1 MMRASAALS
10 IMTAA
15 VLSACGGGGGDF
27 SVTTPTTTASTD
39 VPLRMQSGGGACGNG
54 CGGNAGG
61 GSSAGGV
68 GAGGGLS
75 MMRNVSVSIAK
86 VDGTV
91 LASADLTSGLV
102 SVFPG
107 TQTGPF
113 IATFTPKANGE
124 YFDEAR
130 REWVPLAGSIL
141 RVLLPKIENNFSAN
155 AFTEAAYQYAIK
167 KAGSEAALT
176 ATSMQEANDYVKAE
190 FNTKLSDRNKLTDIT
205 LLPTFI
211 DDTKGLA
218 TLATSSAGRYGALL
232 SGLAFAAQSFNNK
245 LNAPA
250 LAFMK
255 QLVEDIKDNTKI
267 DVSIKPSDL
276 AYGADLP
283 ERLDASI
290 NQATTTWGASELQT
304 EALSEVTSTTAAIM
318 AADGNAFMLSF
329 LADSNLFG
337 NGSSG
342 QGASIPKGST
352 SAGARAAGVSRAGAN
367 SVATTGTFACNDGGS
382 RTVTVVDANKSGS
395 LDQAGDMEK
404 TVYTA
409 CKVGTETVTGSEELG
424 ALGNVSYSGANKL
437 AGTLYSKKDRTTVNS
452 NNSSSIYREDIT
464 DETTTQA
471 DANGIQ
477 SLKGKVTVNSFFNQ
491 IKNTTGVVTNQD
503 ETLSSPGV
511 SVTFDFA
518 RQADG
523 SYQGTTTQAWGKFSS
538 LGETWDKRDVTATGN
553 RASVSLVGNSSWDM
567 FWSHWK
573 STVRNS
579 KISNYLFKQ
588 TTFGVSIS
596 NKFDSVVEDETLS
609 FDSGFNQLTGLTT
622 FSAPRVDVIVI
633 APSPIGAVTTNQ
645 QVFNYKQ
652 DRNWQ
657 KDISDTTSY
666 TSDSVRVVNL
676 LGTASISSVKS
687 TQVIGLGT
695 ANIGKNSFSLAG
707 LLTTNKGFT
716 FNIDSMVPD
725 TKFTWTPADKI
736 YPVSGDLR
744 AKGAKNS
751 SLIVRAKGGNNTDV
765 IFTTS
770 TGQTGTIQ
778 SKWK

>member
-15 VLSACGGGGGDF
+15 VLSACGGGGGGDS
-27 SVTTPTTTASTD
+27 SVPATTTSTD

-61 GSSAGGV
+61 GSAAGGV
-68 GAGGGLS
+68 GGGGGLS
-75 MMRNVSVSIAK
+75 MMRNVVVSISK
-86 VDGTV
+86 VDGKV
-91 LASADLTSGLV
+91 LASADLASGLV

-107 TQTGPF
+107 TQVGPF

-130 REWVPLAGSIL
+130 REWVSLAGSTL
-141 RVLLPKIENNFSAN
+141 RVLLPKLENNFSAN

-176 ATSMQEANDYVKAE
+176 AASMQEANDYVKTE
-190 FNTKLSDRNKLTDIT
+190 FNTKLAERNKLTDIT

-218 TLATSSAGRYGALL
+218 TLGTTSAGRYGALL
-232 SGLAFAAQSFNNK
+232 SGLAFAAQAFNNK
-245 LNAPA
+245 LTNPA

-255 QLVEDIKDNTKI
+255 QLVEDIKDNNKI

-283 ERLDASI
+283 ERLDASV
-290 NQATTTWGASELQT
+290 NQATTTWGAGELQT
-304 EALSEVTSTTAAIM
+304 EVLSEVTPTTAAIM

-342 QGASIPKGST
+342 QGASLPKGSA
-352 SAGARAAGVSRAGAN
+352 SSGARAAGVGRAGAN
-367 SVATTGTFACNDGGS
+367 SVATAGTFACNDGGS
-382 RTVTVVDANKSGS
+382 RTVTVVDANKSGT
-395 LDQAGDMEK
+395 LDQVGDMEK

-409 CKVGTETVTGSEELG
+409 CKVGTETLTGSEELG
-424 ALGNVSYSGANKL
+424 ALTNVTYSGANKL

-452 NNSSSIYREDIT
+452 DNSSSIYREDIT
-464 DETTTQA
+464 DETTTQV

-477 SLKGKVTVNSFFNQ
+477 NLKGKVTVNSFFNQ
-491 IKNTTGVVTNQD
+491 IKNTAGVVMNQD
-503 ETLSSPGV
+503 ETQSSPGV

-538 LGETWDKRDVTATGN
+538 LGETWDKRDATATGN
-553 RASVSLVGNSSWDM
+553 RPSVSLVGNSNWDM
-567 FWSHWK
+567 FWSGWK
-573 STVRNS
+573 NTVRNT
-579 KISNYLFKQ
+579 KISNYLFKM

-596 NKFDSVVEDETLS
+596 NKSDFVVEDETLS
-609 FDSGFNQLTGLTT
+609 FDSGFNQLTAVTK
-622 FSAPRVDVIVI
+622 FSAPRVDVVVI
-633 APSPIGAVTTNQ
+633 APSPIGNVTTNQ
-645 QVFNYKQ
+645 WVFNYKQ

-657 KDISDTTSY
+657 KDVNETTSY
-666 TSDSVRVVNL
+666 TADSVRVVNL

-695 ANIGKNSFSLAG
+695 NNLSNSFSIAG

-725 TKFTWTPADKI
+725 TKFTWTAADKI
-736 YPVSGDLR
+736 YPVSGELR

-751 SLIVRAKGGNNTDV
+751 SLVIRAKGGNNSDL
-765 IFTTS
+765 IYTTS
-770 TGQTGTIQ
+770 TGQTGTIA
-778 SKWK
+778 SRWK

>member
-1 MMRASAALS
+1 MRASAALS
-10 IMTAA
+10 IMAAA

-27 SVTTPTTTASTD
+27 SVPATTASTD

-61 GSSAGGV
+61 GSAAGGV
-68 GAGGGLS
+68 GGGGGLS
-75 MMRNVSVSIAK
+75 MMRNVVVSIAK

-107 TQTGPF
+107 TQTGPV
-113 IATFTPKANGE
+113 IAIFTPKANGE

-130 REWVPLAGSIL
+130 REWVSLGGSTL
-141 RVLLPKIENNFSAN
+141 RVLLPKLESNFSAN

-176 ATSMQEANDYVKAE
+176 ATSMQEANDYIRAE
-190 FNTKLSDRNKLTDIT
+190 FNTKLADRNKITDIT

-218 TLATSSAGRYGALL
+218 TLTTSAAGRYGALL

-245 LNAPA
+245 LTNPA

-255 QLVEDIKDNTKI
+255 QLVEDIKDNNKI

-283 ERLDASI
+283 ERLDASV
-290 NQATTTWGASELQT
+290 NQATTTWGAGDLQT
-304 EALSEVTSTTAAIM
+304 EVLSEVTATTAAIM

-342 QGASIPKGST
+342 QGASIPKSST
-352 SAGARAAGVSRAGAN
+352 SAGARAAGVSRVVAGAN
-367 SVATTGTFACNDGGS
+367 SVATAGTFACNDGGS

-409 CKVGTETVTGSEELG
+409 CKVGTETVSGSEELG
-424 ALGNVSYSGANKL
+424 ALTNVTYSGANKL
-437 AGTLYSKKDRTTVNS
+437 SGTLYSKKDRTTVNTD
-452 NNSSSIYREDIT
+452 NSSSIYREDIS
-464 DETTTQA
+464 DETTTQV

-477 SLKGKVTVNSFFNQ
+477 NLKGKVTVNSFFNQ
-491 IKNTTGVVTNQD
+491 IKNTAGVVTNQD

-511 SVTFDFA
+511 SVTFDFV

-523 SYQGTTTQAWGKFSS
+523 SYQGTTTQAWGKLSS
-538 LGETWDKRDVTATGN
+538 LSETWDKRDVTATGN
-553 RASVSLVGNSSWDM
+553 RSFVSLVGNSSWDM
-567 FWSHWK
+567 FWSGWK
-573 STVRNS
+573 NTTRNS
-579 KISNYLFKQ
+579 KISNYLFK
-588 TTFGVSIS
+588 TNNLGVSIS

-609 FDSGFNQLTGLTT
+609 FDSGFNQLTAVSK
-622 FSAPRVDVIVI
+622 FSAPRIDVVVI
-633 APSPIGAVTTNQ
+633 APSQIGAVTTNQ
-645 QVFNYKQ
+645 LVFNYKQ
-652 DRNWQ
+652 DKNWQ
-657 KDISDTTSY
+657 KDVNETSSY
-666 TSDSVRVVNL
+666 TADSVRVVNL

-687 TQVIGLGT
+687 TQIIGLGSS
-695 ANIGKNSFSLAG
+695 NIGKNSFSLAG

-716 FNIDSMVPD
+716 FNVDSMVPD
-725 TKFTWTPADKI
+725 TKFTWTAADKI

-751 SLIVRAKGGNNTDV
+751 SLVIRAKGGNNTDL
-765 IFTTS
+765 IYTTS
-770 TGQTGTIQ
+770 TGQTGTIA
-778 SKWK
+778 SRWK